1 VSRRALGAASDDA
14 TPLRS
19 NYRNR
24 KYRMIRTGIGMPS
37 SHNSAYFI
45 LFSSLEITVLKVV
58 FAASY

>member
-1 VSRRALGAASDDA
+1 
-14 TPLRS
+14 
-19 NYRNR
+19 
-24 KYRMIRTGIGMPS
+24 MPS